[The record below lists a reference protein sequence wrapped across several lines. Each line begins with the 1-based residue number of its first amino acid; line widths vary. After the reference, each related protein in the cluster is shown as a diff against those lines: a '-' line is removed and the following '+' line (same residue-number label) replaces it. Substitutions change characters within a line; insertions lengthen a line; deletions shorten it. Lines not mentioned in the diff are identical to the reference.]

1 MPRLLLPAALLLM
14 LCPLPTLAMR
24 GDGDTTPLP
33 PQVKSDAEA
42 IAASLL
48 EVQRTDVELSCPKAV
63 ENARYGL
70 NTTLEVGAKNVAGGY
85 LDAATFEAMA
95 TPMRVLLPQITDADC
110 DQARDAKRDFYRC
123 MSSDYNHVL
132 ACAKAHL
139 K

>member
-1 MPRLLLPAALLLM
+1 MPRLLPAALLLM
-14 LCPLPTLAMR
+14 VYPLPTLAA
-24 GDGDTTPLP
+24 GGAADTTPLP
-33 PQVKSDAEA
+33 PQVKADAEA

-70 NTTLEVGAKNVAGGY
+70 ETMLDVGAKNVAGGY
-85 LDAATFEAMA
+85 MDAAKFEAMA
-95 TPMRVLLPQITDADC
+95 TPMRGLLPQITDADC
-110 DQARDAKRDFYRC
+110 EGATDAKRDFYQC

-139 K
+139 R